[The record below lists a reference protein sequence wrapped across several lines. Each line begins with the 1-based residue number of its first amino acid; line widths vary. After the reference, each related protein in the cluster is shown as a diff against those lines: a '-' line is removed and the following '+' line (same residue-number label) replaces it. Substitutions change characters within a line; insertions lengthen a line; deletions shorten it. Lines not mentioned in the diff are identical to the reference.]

1 MLSRL
6 AKPLQPSYLVFP
18 HLLSTRVSTDTATT
32 GLSASIANL
41 LVLLIVAVYRL
52 LLAVCVLALL
62 PAVSW
67 AQSVRVVSSDDGGEQ
82 LEFTFDWPR
91 SLAADLDSSGATTF
105 DQRALE
111 LLSGGALDGYHLLRL
126 PTAALP
132 TVRVIASDYDAV
144 ALPLAL
150 ADSLMPR
157 SARPIDVGIARR
169 EPVATLAVPRIGYSG
184 GEVRRYRR
192 VVVDV
197 RYASPRSASAFDR
210 SSRTSVQTTSEL
222 SSRHHLSPAHRR
234 RAVSTASTPSCC
246 SAWASIRRRRTR
258 TTCASS
264 TTAAL
269 RCPRS
274 SATIVRSIWSPI
286 PSGCAAAAT
295 ARLLRVTPS
304 CSTRRGRRRG
314 STAGRTGSTR
324 PTRTRGR
331 VSSFSKSAPRLSAFR
346 RSRFRPTAQ
355 RTGRRRRAAS
365 SSTAKS
371 FRGPRREG
379 PVCSASPTCSTPG
392 RGSTWPTPTIC
403 PAIRA
408 VRSRGARRLPSGRS
422 ADRPAPSFACRRDRP
437 SCCRAARVRSAR
449 DLRARWR

>member
-222 SSRHHLSPAHRR
+222 SAGTIFACPSR

-246 SAWASIRRRRTR
+246 SAWASTRRRRTR
-258 TTCASS
+258 TTCASC
-264 TTAAL
+264 TTAVL
-269 RCPRS
+269 RYPRS

-286 PSGCAAAAT
+286 PSGCAAAVT
-295 ARLLRVTPS
+295 VRLLRVTPS

-324 PTRTRGR
+324 PIRTRGR

-379 PVCSASPTCSTPG
+379 PPARFSNLFDAGQGIDLADADDLPGYTGGSVEGRASF
-392 RGSTWPTPTIC
+392 
-403 PAIRA
+403 A
-408 VRSRGARRLPSGRS
+408 VRSLGGSPGAEFRLQGGST
-422 ADRPAPSFACRRDRP
+422 
-437 SCCRAARVRSAR
+437 SCCRAARVR
-449 DLRARWR
+449 